1 MGARIK
7 SFTEHCYALKSFAT
21 KDFLV
26 SLATVSGTP
35 AIIAS

>member
-7 SFTEHCYALKSFAT
+7 SFTERCYALKSIAT
-21 KDFLV
+21 KDFPVL
-26 SLATVSGTP
+26 LATVSGTR

>member
-7 SFTEHCYALKSFAT
+7 TFTERCYAFEKLYDKRFPG
-21 KDFLV
+21 V
-26 SLATVSGTP
+26 VGHVSGTP